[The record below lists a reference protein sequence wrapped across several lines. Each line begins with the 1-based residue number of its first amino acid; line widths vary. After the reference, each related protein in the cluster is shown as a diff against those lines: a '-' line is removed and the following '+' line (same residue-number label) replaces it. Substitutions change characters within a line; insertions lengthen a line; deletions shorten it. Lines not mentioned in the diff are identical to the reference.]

1 MWHSKVKLNEG
12 ETLKHE
18 SSRSKGSMAQ
28 EDITEYS
35 VLNSDGQIVG
45 TVVHKD
51 HTAIKGFRR
60 TQSVYQTD
68 SDRKVIVDESWSD

>member
-1 MWHSKVKLNEG
+1 MWQDKVKLNDG
-12 ETLKHE
+12 ETLKHV
-18 SSRSKGSMAQ
+18 SSRSKGPLAE

-45 TVVHKD
+45 KVVHKD

-68 SDRKVIVDESWSD
+68 SGQKVIVNENWAD